1 MEEIKQSYKID
12 MFPMLS
18 GKCDRIEISFMLQP
32 EPVAELE
39 IVFYEPFEVR
49 GEDTNKSGYISL
61 QLSAEVPFETVCAR
75 CLKTVHGFQPVS
87 LNKTVAVKGTLENE
101 NADEVVDDYLLIE
114 DGMLDVSSPVVEQL
128 MLSLPVKSL
137 CKEDCAGLCPRCGK
151 DKNDGACGCP
161 EHEPDPRLACLAE
174 LLEDSEDNWEQE

>member
-49 GEDTNKSGYISL
+49 G
-61 QLSAEVPFETVCAR
+61 
-75 CLKTVHGFQPVS
+75 
-87 LNKTVAVKGTLENE
+87 
-101 NADEVVDDYLLIE
+101 
-114 DGMLDVSSPVVEQL
+114 
-128 MLSLPVKSL
+128 
-137 CKEDCAGLCPRCGK
+137 
-151 DKNDGACGCP
+151 
-161 EHEPDPRLACLAE
+161 
-174 LLEDSEDNWEQE
+174 

>member
-49 GEDTNKSGYISL
+49 GEVTNKSGYISFRL
-61 QLSAEVPFETVCAR
+61 RFRLRLYAR
-75 CLKTVHGFQPVS
+75 GVLKRFMDFS
-87 LNKTVAVKGTLENE
+87 
-101 NADEVVDDYLLIE
+101 
-114 DGMLDVSSPVVEQL
+114 
-128 MLSLPVKSL
+128 
-137 CKEDCAGLCPRCGK
+137 RF
-151 DKNDGACGCP
+151 
-161 EHEPDPRLACLAE
+161 R
-174 LLEDSEDNWEQE
+174 